1 MIKLFSL
8 MYDYYFFLF
17 RGGISLL
24 LYLPLFKVSD
34 SNSFQ
39 GLCAPYY

>member
-17 RGGISLL
+17 RCLLKNIYSRWYSLFAL
-24 LYLPLFKVSD
+24 QLNHVLEKF
-34 SNSFQ
+34 
-39 GLCAPYY
+39 